1 MTVHVLAINK
11 FRGVRA
17 FRNFFKKSV
26 DKCTDEWYYVFVVS
40 NG

>member
-1 MTVHVLAINK
+1 MAVYVLAFNK

-26 DKCTDEWYYVFVVS
+26 DKCMDEWYYVFVVS